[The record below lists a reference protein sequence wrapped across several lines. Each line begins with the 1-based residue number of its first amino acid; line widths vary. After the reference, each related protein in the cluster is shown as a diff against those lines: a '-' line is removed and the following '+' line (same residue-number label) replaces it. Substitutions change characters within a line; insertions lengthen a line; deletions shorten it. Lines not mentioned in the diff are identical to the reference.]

1 MIVSLCKKKSK
12 YYVTLV
18 FETVIYQSKLLNFKN
33 FESLVFALFL
43 SKTQNIG
50 FSADAK

>member
-18 FETVIYQSKLLNFKN
+18 FETVIYY
-33 FESLVFALFL
+33 E
-43 SKTQNIG
+43 
-50 FSADAK
+50 